1 MSNIKELTMKH
12 HRDAERC
19 EFVKVLLSGNI
30 NPDMY
35 ATFLW
40 NQYLKYSELEALGD
54 SYKMFE
60 NIEIVKRKEKI
71 YQDFIELW
79 KHNDPPVTLDST
91 AEYINHINTLSD
103 YQNLFAHIYVHHM
116 GDLSGGQI
124 IAKRVPGQGR
134 MYYFQTDTQLLKDL
148 IRSRTTDDMAP
159 EAGICFN
166 FAIKQFNEL
175 LNLSIAP
182 YTSPVNK

>member
-1 MSNIKELTMKH
+1 MKH

-40 NQYLKYSELEALGD
+40 NQYLKYTELEDLGD
-54 SYKMFE
+54 KYKLF
-60 NIEIVKRKEKI
+60 NKIETVKRKDSI
-71 YQDFIELW
+71 YADFLELW
-79 KHNDPPVTLDST
+79 KYKENPIKLSST
-91 AEYINHINTLSD
+91 DEYIHHIRTLPNK
-103 YQNLFAHIYVHHM
+103 QHIFAHIYVHHM

-124 IAKRVPGQGR
+124 IAKRVPGSGK
-134 MYYFQTDTQLLKDL
+134 MYHFHHDTQELKDQ
-148 IRSRTTDDMAP
+148 IRARTTDKMAT
-159 EAGICFN
+159 EAGVCFD

-175 LNLSIAP
+175 LKTNIAP
-182 YTSPVNK
+182 HLI